1 MRVIAQDDG
10 TYRLYGGE
18 GHGCRGWT
26 PGQVV
31 SVKGTF
37 LYVISSTRQYY
48 REDGLSFGVGDDR
61 GHMFAAV
68 ARRATDEES
77 ATLRAER
84 EAQEHARNLEA
95 HRTELA
101 TQIMAAGERPSG
113 PVRPDGVRVSDR
125 QTIYG
130 GGDWFILGD
139 VDVWYVRNNGADCD
153 DWSHNNIQ
161 TGGAGAIGLRV
172 PRTDTLTA
180 AVQALRA

>member
-18 GHGCRGWT
+18 GFGCRGWT

-31 SVKGTF
+31 YAKGT
-37 LYVISSTRQYY
+37 YVVILSASKQYY

-84 EAQEHARNLEA
+84 DRKLET

-101 TQIMAAGERPSG
+101 MQIMKAGERPPG
-113 PVRPDGVRVSDR
+113 PVLPGGTRISDR
-125 QTIYG
+125 QDIYG
-130 GGDWFILGD
+130 GGDWFVLST
-139 VDVWYVRNNGADCD
+139 DVWYVRNNGGDGD
-153 DWSHNNIQ
+153 DWSHNNVS
-161 TGGAGAIGLRV
+161 TGGAGAIGWRV
-172 PRTDTLTA
+172 PWTDTLAA
-180 AVQALRA
+180 AVQALESA